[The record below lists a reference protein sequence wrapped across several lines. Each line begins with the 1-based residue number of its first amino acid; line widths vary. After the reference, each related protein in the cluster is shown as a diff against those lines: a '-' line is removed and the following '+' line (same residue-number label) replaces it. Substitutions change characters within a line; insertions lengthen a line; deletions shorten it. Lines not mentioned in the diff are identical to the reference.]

1 MLECADGS
9 FYIGVSSNLP
19 SRLQRHETGRGGRY
33 TSTRLPLKLVYAFET
48 VDLAQAMAKEKWL
61 KHQTREMKL
70 KIMAEWSEASPRRG

>member
-19 SRLQRHETGRGGRY
+19 SRLQRHETGRGPRY

-61 KHQTREMKL
+61 KRQTREMKL
-70 KIMAEWSEASPRRG
+70 KVMAEWSEASPKRG